1 MNTEIISTL
10 NQEIITEPFIVE
22 PEKIIEKVIEYMSVP
37 PK

>member
-10 NQEIITEPFIVE
+10 NQEIITEPLIVE
-22 PEKIIEKVIEYMSVP
+22 PVKIIEKVIEYMPGP